1 MPDTPKIAAQVV
13 IAAPGVDAQTV
24 TSQNVRSAMPDA
36 KVAARVVTAFRAL
49 GFTCGEVV
57 GGSFSIEAAPGVFQ
71 QTFGISPQLDPD
83 GRVRERA
90 KKPVKKGVR
99 AAGRSLSDLPADKL
113 PETLRPLVKRVIFSE
128 PPAFGPG
135 TVP

>member
-1 MPDTPKIAAQVV
+1 MPDMPKIAAQVV
-13 IAAPGVDAQTV
+13 IATPGVDPHTV
-24 TSQNVRSAMPDA
+24 TSRNVRSSMPDTKLA
-36 KVAARVVTAFRAL
+36 ERVVTAFRAL

-57 GGSFSIEAAPGVFQ
+57 GDSFSIEAAPGVFQ
-71 QTFGISPQLDPD
+71 QAFGVSPQIGPD

-90 KKPVKKGVR
+90 KKGAR
-99 AAGRSLSDLPADKL
+99 AAAKPLSELATDKL
-113 PETLRPLVKRVIFSE
+113 PETLRPLVKGVIFSE